1 MYQVYVQANDG
12 TPLMPTTRFRK
23 VKHLLREGMAKVVYA
38 KPFTIRL
45 LYDSTRFVQPLYGG
59 TDGGRTNIGNAVV
72 TKNGK
77 AIYGDHVTTCNKEVK
92 KHMEERK
99 RHRAASR
106 RGERLRR
113 KRRAKK
119 NKTTTHK
126 YDGVGRKLP
135 RCKKPTMM
143 KDIKNTE
150 AKFANRTRE
159 EGWLT
164 PTATQLVRTILNQV
178 DKVCKLLPVKDWTI
192 ELNKFSFM
200 QLEDGSIRGVDYQN
214 GRLKGFK
221 DAYAYVDYQQN
232 GICAFCKKPI
242 VEHHHIIP
250 KCEGGSDGPENLIG
264 LCLKH
269 HKKIQNGEM
278 DSEKLRGKKKKYAG
292 TSVWNQA
299 MPFVYKKLVERFG
312 EKHVF
317 LTTGWETKETRYIC
331 KIEKTHC
338 NDAICIAANG
348 IKRLPYIPEDV
359 IPFEVEQFRNHD
371 RANIDNQKSRVYQES
386 YIDEKGKEKWRTV
399 ATNRKKAM
407 NQKTPSLKEWFEQ
420 KVEEVGI
427 KEARRLRSI
436 LRVKPSK
443 RSYANRNRILPGAI
457 VIHEGERK
465 VLSGQQNNG
474 DRYLLNHSKKSVD
487 SKTVKIVI
495 HNDGLVYM

>member
-1 MYQVYVQANDG
+1 M
-12 TPLMPTTRFRK
+12 T
-23 VKHLLREGMAKVVYA
+23 
-38 KPFTIRL
+38 
-45 LYDSTRFVQPLYGG
+45 
-59 TDGGRTNIGNAVV
+59 
-72 TKNGK
+72 
-77 AIYGDHVTTCNKEVK
+77 
-92 KHMEERK
+92 ERK
-99 RHRAASR
+99 EHRSASR

-113 KRRAKK
+113 KRRAMK
-119 NKTTTHK
+119 NKTTTRK

-200 QLEDGSIRGVDYQN
+200 QLEDGSIQGVDYQN

-242 VEHHHIIP
+242 AEHHHIIP

-269 HKKIQNGEM
+269 HEKIQNGEI

-317 LTTGWETKETRYIC
+317 LTTGWEPKKLGTYVIS
-331 KIEKTHC
+331 
-338 NDAICIAANG
+338 
-348 IKRLPYIPEDV
+348 KRLIAMT
-359 IPFEVEQFRNHD
+359 QFVLLQMGLSGFR
-371 RANIDNQKSRVYQES
+371 IY
-386 YIDEKGKEKWRTV
+386 
-399 ATNRKKAM
+399 RKI
-407 NQKTPSLKEWFEQ
+407 LF
-420 KVEEVGI
+420 
-427 KEARRLRSI
+427 RLRLSNSAITIELI
-436 LRVKPSK
+436 LIIKSLAYTRKVISTKRAK
-443 RSYANRNRILPGAI
+443 RSGA
-457 VIHEGERK
+457 
-465 VLSGQQNNG
+465 Q
-474 DRYLLNHSKKSVD
+474 LLL
-487 SKTVKIVI
+487 TVRRR
-495 HNDGLVYM
+495 